1 MAVRKN
7 SRSRQQTQRG
17 SMPWGPML
25 LSFVVGA
32 FVMFLIHLKDNVP
45 ADNVAETTQQQQPK
59 RAGIQ
64 PTFDFYTLLPES
76 EEVVVTP
83 RSGQQTIVTSPPE
96 QQLPI
101 VEELA
106 EPTAPASTP
115 QPTTQTAVPQTPP
128 QDSFIVQVG
137 SFRKLSD
144 ADGFRANL
152 ALLGFESKVQTVTID
167 DKDTWHRVQVGPV
180 FGREQADNLQRRLRE
195 NNIDSL
201 LLRAKHS

>member
-7 SRSRQQTQRG
+7 SRSRQQTQRA

-45 ADNVAETTQQQQPK
+45 EDNVAETNLKQPK

-96 QQLPI
+96 QKRPI

-106 EPTAPASTP
+106 EPTAPISTP
-115 QPTTQTAVPQTPP
+115 QPTMQAAVTQTPP

-180 FGREQADNLQRRLRE
+180 FGRDQADNLQRRLRE

-201 LLRAKHS
+201 LLRAKHG